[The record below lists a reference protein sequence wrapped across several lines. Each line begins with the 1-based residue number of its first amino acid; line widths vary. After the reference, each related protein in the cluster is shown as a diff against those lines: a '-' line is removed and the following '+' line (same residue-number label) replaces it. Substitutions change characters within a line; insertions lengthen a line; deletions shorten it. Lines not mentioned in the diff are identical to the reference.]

1 MRPGK
6 ARVKRVEITRRND
19 NDTARV
25 EITMAK
31 RERRAGIG
39 QVLDHVEHHN
49 DVHHPEL
56 GEVAFIGNSG
66 GYVQSALAAGAARS
80 VGNFDASH
88 IVESRGFLKEKA
100 VGAADLEETPARV
113 VWPDEFEQ
121 MRKFTAQYRFG
132 ALIVNIAV
140 GAPTGEIIAA
150 VIFPRIKL
158 VALRSPEPAH
168 GTFYNSAIVLLIQ
181 NPMQRRSLAGGTIEL
196 HADTLLHSANLA

>member
-19 NDTARV
+19 NDAARV

-66 GYVQSALAAGAARS
+66 RYVQSALAAGAARS

-88 IVESRGFLKEKA
+88 IVESLTVRLPPP
-100 VGAADLEETPARV
+100 DLPGGISRTISSHSSSV
-113 VWPDEFEQ
+113 
-121 MRKFTAQYRFG
+121 T
-132 ALIVNIAV
+132 
-140 GAPTGEIIAA
+140 
-150 VIFPRIKL
+150 
-158 VALRSPEPAH
+158 
-168 GTFYNSAIVLLIQ
+168 
-181 NPMQRRSLAGGTIEL
+181 SLG
-196 HADTLLHSANLA
+196 

>member
-66 GYVQSALAAGAARS
+66 RYVQSALAAGAARS
-80 VGNFDASH
+80 ALPTAAPN
-88 IVESRGFLKEKA
+88 
-100 VGAADLEETPARV
+100 AADCRKPRRV
-113 VWPDEFEQ
+113 RFE
-121 MRKFTAQYRFG
+121 G
-132 ALIVNIAV
+132 
-140 GAPTGEIIAA
+140 
-150 VIFPRIKL
+150 
-158 VALRSPEPAH
+158 
-168 GTFYNSAIVLLIQ
+168 
-181 NPMQRRSLAGGTIEL
+181 
-196 HADTLLHSANLA
+196 